1 MKTTRFTDE
10 QIIGFLKQAEAGMS
24 IKEFCRLNRERFLLG
39 ASDAEFD
46 DLMVGQ
52 IMLVLDLISEKQG
65 RLQGSIARLSSIHK
79 HSKTLDNSS
88 FKSLVAYLSEA
99 GLVDASTSDYMIAR
113 ASDLSGSDLPLS
125 I

>member
-1 MKTTRFTDE
+1 MKPPLTIPTCV
-10 QIIGFLKQAEAGMS
+10 
-24 IKEFCRLNRERFLLG
+24 KEFCRLNRERFLPG
-39 ASDAEFD
+39 ASDAKFD

-79 HSKTLDNSS
+79 HSKTLDNVS

-99 GLVDASTSDYMIAR
+99 GLVDASTSDYVIAR
-113 ASDLSGSDLPLS
+113 ASDLRGSDLPLS
-125 I
+125 V

>member
-1 MKTTRFTDE
+1 M
-10 QIIGFLKQAEAGMS
+10 
-24 IKEFCRLNRERFLLG
+24 KEFCRLKREQLLPI
-39 ASDAEFD
+39 ASDAKFD

-79 HSKTLDNSS
+79 HSKTHDNSS

-99 GLVDASTSDYMIAR
+99 GLVDALTSDYIVVH
-113 ASDLSGSDLPLS
+113 ASELRESDLPLS
-125 I
+125 V